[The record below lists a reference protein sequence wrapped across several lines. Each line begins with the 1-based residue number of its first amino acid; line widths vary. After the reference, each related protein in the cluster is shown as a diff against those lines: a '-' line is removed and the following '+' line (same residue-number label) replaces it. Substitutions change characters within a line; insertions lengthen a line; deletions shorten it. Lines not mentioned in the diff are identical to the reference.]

1 MRQRLVDWAA
11 PAATWF
17 PGLTLPELQGL
28 VTKVPEERGQ
38 LHYLMPRRREIE
50 ESQAALDNT

>member
-1 MRQRLVDWAA
+1 VDWAA

-50 ESQAALDNT
+50 ESLVALDNT